1 MPSTYTSL
9 LRLTLPADGELIGT
23 WGQVVNNGITTL
35 EETAIAGSSNIVMTD
50 ANRTLTTA
58 NGATDE
64 ARNMVIAFT
73 GTLTAQRDIIVPT
86 SSKIYFV
93 RNATTG
99 GFGLNVK
106 TSAGSGV
113 VVPNGSAMLVYC
125 NGTNVVAAISTLVG
139 TGQFLLADGTA
150 AAPSLSFLSDTNTGL
165 YWVSAD
171 DLGFAT
177 GGLQRMQLDANGTLS
192 FAVPTNAGAP
202 PIQTIAAA
210 GGFSGDFRGR
220 SSDDLAVLRL
230 LNNAYSV
237 QRATFQ
243 CDNANGYV
251 GTTANLPFG
260 LLQNG
265 VAKLTLNTAGDV
277 VVNNNIYGAN
287 IYVGS
292 SVGSAG
298 TYGISGGFGA
308 SMITWGTSAAGA
320 GRLDLYT
327 SGGAAMI
334 FPRVASAV
342 NYVELTQGATG
353 NGPNMKAV
361 GSDANV
367 QFNYY
372 AQGTG
377 SHAFWINN
385 QAHVVIAANPG
396 TNRYLSLTGGV
407 SANPS
412 VNDSFAQGVRI
423 ANCSFQVIGSGRPWT
438 GSVTE
443 SQGYIYNVALGICNA
458 TASANNRIHEWYKDS
473 VSLYGLWISDNTGA
487 ATPWIRV
494 TGGQAAGTTAIDF
507 TTAAS
512 GGVTFA
518 TGSGG
523 VAITGTASSSG
534 TLSVQDTGAAGAN
547 IRMIG
552 DGATTPKKFI
562 RVTGGAFQIINDAY
576 SAAPLSLSDAGVMT
590 DIRGLSWARDAGT
603 AGGSAPPVGS
613 IIFGSVGATVTA
625 AFATVNAATT
635 NILVSNTASGT
646 STAVNAGTWRNLGA
660 RDASVGHALWL
671 RTA

>member
-367 QFNYY
+367 
-372 AQGTG
+372 
-377 SHAFWINN
+377 
-385 QAHVVIAANPG
+385 
-396 TNRYLSLTGGV
+396 
-407 SANPS
+407 
-412 VNDSFAQGVRI
+412 
-423 ANCSFQVIGSGRPWT
+423 
-438 GSVTE
+438 
-443 SQGYIYNVALGICNA
+443 
-458 TASANNRIHEWYKDS
+458 
-473 VSLYGLWISDNTGA
+473 
-487 ATPWIRV
+487 
-494 TGGQAAGTTAIDF
+494 
-507 TTAAS
+507 
-512 GGVTFA
+512 
-518 TGSGG
+518 
-523 VAITGTASSSG
+523 
-534 TLSVQDTGAAGAN
+534 
-547 IRMIG
+547 
-552 DGATTPKKFI
+552 
-562 RVTGGAFQIINDAY
+562 
-576 SAAPLSLSDAGVMT
+576 
-590 DIRGLSWARDAGT
+590 
-603 AGGSAPPVGS
+603 
-613 IIFGSVGATVTA
+613 
-625 AFATVNAATT
+625 
-635 NILVSNTASGT
+635 
-646 STAVNAGTWRNLGA
+646 
-660 RDASVGHALWL
+660 
-671 RTA
+671 